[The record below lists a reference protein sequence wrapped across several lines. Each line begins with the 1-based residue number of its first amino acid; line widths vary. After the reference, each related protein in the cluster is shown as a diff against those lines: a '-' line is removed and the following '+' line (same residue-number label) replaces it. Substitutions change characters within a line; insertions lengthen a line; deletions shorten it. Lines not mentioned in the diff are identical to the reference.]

1 MRDRELLVPWVEKV
15 LMEILEEDHV
25 HHDDDGDYPI
35 RMDNTIALIR
45 VDLDPAKN
53 VRVQIFAP
61 LLRDV
66 PASPDLFEKLN
77 DLNLGLAYFR
87 FRWRGGIVEAETELV
102 GEAFRTE
109 EVRIVLS
116 ALDAYAEQVAELLDV
131 PQATPWKTVMAE
143 RKPKSAR
150 RKPAAETVDVERG
163 DAEGGGDPVPAAGRG
178 AEVTRLTPGKR
189 KRRPKAAPE
198 PAEQREDEEYA
209 PPGYL

>member
-1 MRDRELLVPWVEKV
+1 MKDRELLVPWVERV

-35 RMDNTIALIR
+35 RMDNTVAFIR
-45 VDLDPAKN
+45 IDLDPAKN

-66 PASPDLFEKLN
+66 SASPKLFEKLN
-77 DLNLGLAYFR
+77 DLNLRLAYFR
-87 FRWRGGIVEAETELV
+87 FRWNDGIVEANTELV

-116 ALDAYAEQVAELLDV
+116 ALDAYADQAAEMLDL
-131 PQATPWKTVMAE
+131 PQATPWKVVMAE
-143 RKPKSAR
+143 RT
-150 RKPAAETVDVERG
+150 AAGADPDADAAGAFSG
-163 DAEGGGDPVPAAGRG
+163 DEDGGEPVAAASAAGRG
-178 AEVTRLTPGKR
+178 ESSPIAPTKR
-189 KRRPKAAPE
+189 KRRPKGDAKSVKTPD
-198 PAEQREDEEYA
+198 PDEHP